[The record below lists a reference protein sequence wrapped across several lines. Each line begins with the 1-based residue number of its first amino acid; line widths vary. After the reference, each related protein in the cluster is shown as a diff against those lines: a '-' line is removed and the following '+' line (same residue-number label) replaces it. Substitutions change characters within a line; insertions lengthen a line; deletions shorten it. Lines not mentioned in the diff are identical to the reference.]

1 LSSFQGDEM
10 KRSKWKTLITVAV
23 TTMMA
28 TMDASITNIAVP
40 VLTRVFDTDLSVVMW
55 VSVAFVLEGSTRTG
69 EV

>member
-28 TMDASITNIAVP
+28 TMDASITNIAFP

>member
-1 LSSFQGDEM
+1 M

-28 TMDASITNIAVP
+28 TMDASITNIAFP